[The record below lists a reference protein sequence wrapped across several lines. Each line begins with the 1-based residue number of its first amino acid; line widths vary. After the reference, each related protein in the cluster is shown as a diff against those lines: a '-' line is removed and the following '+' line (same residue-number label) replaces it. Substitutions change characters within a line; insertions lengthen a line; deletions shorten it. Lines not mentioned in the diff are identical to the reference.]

1 MLDFA
6 QKRKVRSVLYH
17 PYTITALFV
26 VVLFFLHSTWVVYGK
41 KRDSEKLM
49 NVSLEHVAA
58 LETRD
63 KELEIKIE
71 RLGTDAGLEE
81 EIRSKFSVV
90 KEKEYMVVVVDRENG
105 NTLSTTTLVSWWQK
119 FLHFFYK

>member
-71 RLGTDAGLEE
+71 RLVTDARLQE
-81 EIRSKFSVV
+81 EISSKFSVV

-105 NTLSTTTLVSWWQK
+105 NTLSTTTLVSWW
-119 FLHFFYK
+119 